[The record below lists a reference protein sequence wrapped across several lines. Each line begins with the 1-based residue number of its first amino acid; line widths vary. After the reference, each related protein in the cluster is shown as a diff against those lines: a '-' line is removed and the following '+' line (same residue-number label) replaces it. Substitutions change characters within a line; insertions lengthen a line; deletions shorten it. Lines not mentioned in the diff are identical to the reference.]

1 MARRGELLNEYTI
14 IVMVNNVTYIGH
26 RKFEKIAK
34 RIVQEDIE
42 SQTGDQFFIDKEVYR
57 RHMSELTDT
66 IDDSSLS
73 NFLIKY
79 DLQIHLDELMQYFN
93 PNFSRK
99 RHFVSLKYMSS
110 KYGYHLC
117 YMALREAARENDDN
131 EDQDNIQVVQALES
145 TGDLDVSMHLILT
158 FNQLPHIINTLY
170 IFAIHLIGYT
180 IDSTVVA
187 STLLSMHTQIQLHY
201 Y

>member
-1 MARRGELLNEYTI
+1 
-14 IVMVNNVTYIGH
+14 MVNVIYIGH

-34 RIVQEDIE
+34 RSVLEDIE

-66 IDDSSLS
+66 IDDSSFS

-93 PNFSRK
+93 PSFSRK

-117 YMALREAARENDDN
+117 YMALREAAREDEN
-131 EDQDNIQVVQALES
+131 EDIQDNIQVVQALES

-158 FNQLPHIINTLY
+158 FSELLHIINTLY
-170 IFAIHLIGYT
+170 IYAHPSNWIRHR
-180 IDSTVVA
+180 
-187 STLLSMHTQIQLHY
+187 
-201 Y
+201 